1 MPIGRIVP
9 GVDFANRAVA
19 AHCGVPGSK
28 ALWLL
33 WVAVDPSEVQR
44 NNLSIAWGFFP
55 VQTGVSVPNELR
67 EPLFWR
73 TPAIAVVSGG
83 SANGSLLR
91 ASTSR
96 ANGSDDA
103 PPRIVVVTVGAMVD
117 PINAGVGGRDST
129 DPSLRLDALLC
140 LIKHIAK
147 TRATRTASASGIPRP
162 MASLP
167 EEESP
172 EPESLVSV
180 VARLAGVDCE
190 LAVMV
195 TNEVTVADDGT
206 AEGADADVDTDE
218 ADADAGTDVDADAAV
233 VVAADVVGPSL
244 LVRYSCT
251 SLGKE
256 VNQLGFFPSRNS
268 DHKMA
273 ETSGKFV
280 AAICLKD
287 EGIAVKRT
295 SAKDSL
301 LCE

>member
-1 MPIGRIVP
+1 MP
-9 GVDFANRAVA
+9 VDIIIS
-19 AHCGVPGSK
+19 H
-28 ALWLL
+28 LL
-33 WVAVDPSEVQR
+33 RDWS
-44 NNLSIAWGFFP
+44 
-55 VQTGVSVPNELR
+55 
-67 EPLFWR
+67 
-73 TPAIAVVSGG
+73 IAVVSGG

-129 DPSLRLDALLC
+129 DPSLRLDDLLC

-147 TRATRTASASGIPRP
+147 TRATRTATASGMPRP

-172 EPESLVSV
+172 EPESLVLV
-180 VARLAGVDCE
+180 VARLARVDCE

-195 TNEVTVADDGT
+195 TREVTVADVGT
-206 AEGADADVDTDE
+206 AEGADADVGTDE
-218 ADADAGTDVDADAAV
+218 ADADAGTDVDPDAAVV

-244 LVRYSCT
+244 LVKYSCT

-273 ETSGKFV
+273 ETSGRFV
-280 AAICLKD
+280 AAICLND
-287 EGIAVKRT
+287 EGIPVKRA

-301 LCE
+301 LSSNIKRTYGSRGADAAADLASRCASNDGADVIKGGGTSFKTRQRDKTAHQF

>member
-1 MPIGRIVP
+1 MP
-9 GVDFANRAVA
+9 VDIIIS
-19 AHCGVPGSK
+19 H
-28 ALWLL
+28 LL
-33 WVAVDPSEVQR
+33 RDWS
-44 NNLSIAWGFFP
+44 
-55 VQTGVSVPNELR
+55 
-67 EPLFWR
+67 
-73 TPAIAVVSGG
+73 IAVVSGG

-140 LIKHIAK
+140 LIKHIAR
-147 TRATRTASASGIPRP
+147 TRATRTATASGIPRP

-180 VARLAGVDCE
+180 VTRLAGVDCE

-195 TNEVTVADDGT
+195 TKEVTVADVGT
-206 AEGADADVDTDE
+206 AEGADADVGTDE
-218 ADADAGTDVDADAAV
+218 ADADAGTDVDPEAAV

-244 LVRYSCT
+244 LVKYSCT

-273 ETSGKFV
+273 ETSGRFV
-280 AAICLKD
+280 AAICLND

-301 LCE
+301 LLSNIKGTYGSRGADAAADLASRCASNDGADVIKGGGTSFKTRQRDKTAHQVRMMQNV